1 MALASNPNSPEF
13 YVYVFR
19 ADGCPFYVGT
29 GRGKRASDRVRY
41 INYLIRREEEGRP
54 LSKGLSARV
63 MMRLIREKVCI
74 DYYYHVENVTRQE
87 ALLQEDQLIKRFN
100 QDGILLINIQNNPNR
115 PKSENLYF
123 EHIMIEIERK
133 RNKLKA
139 VEAAG

>member
-1 MALASNPNSPEF
+1 
-13 YVYVFR
+13 
-19 ADGCPFYVGT
+19 
-29 GRGKRASDRVRY
+29 
-41 INYLIRREEEGRP
+41 
-54 LSKGLSARV
+54 